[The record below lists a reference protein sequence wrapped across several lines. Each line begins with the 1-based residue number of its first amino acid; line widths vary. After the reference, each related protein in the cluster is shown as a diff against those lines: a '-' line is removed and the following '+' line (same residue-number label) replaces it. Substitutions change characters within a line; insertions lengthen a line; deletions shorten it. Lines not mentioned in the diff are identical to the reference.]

1 MTARRRS
8 HCIVLRFYLS
18 LGDSLFGV
26 LMVVSYCTVRG
37 LTAAEQ
43 NIGAILK
50 RVLIPLANGVE
61 ELEAVATID
70 VLRRAGCHVVSASVG
85 CKNPIVG
92 RNRIRLMAD
101 IDLLD
106 AMTEWAHDWD
116 LVVLPGGLGAVKV
129 LGESDMLME
138 VIAQRLHEAK
148 PIAAICAAPI
158 LLVQAGL
165 EPQRTITCH
174 PAAASH
180 IKMHSPA
187 QSLCADTVIVDR
199 SVITSRGAGTAV
211 EFALSCAELLC
222 GASVM
227 TSVAKQMALSS

>member
-1 MTARRRS
+1 M
-8 HCIVLRFYLS
+8 
-18 LGDSLFGV
+18 
-26 LMVVSYCTVRG
+26 
-37 LTAAEQ
+37 
-43 NIGAILK
+43 
-50 RVLIPLANGVE
+50 E

-70 VLRRAGCHVVSASVG
+70 VLRRAGCHAVSASVG

-101 IDLLD
+101 IDVLD

-116 LVVLPGGLGAVKV
+116 LVVLPGGLDAVKV
-129 LGESDMLME
+129 LGESDTLMQ

-180 IKMHSPA
+180 IRTHSPA
-187 QSLCADTVIVDR
+187 QSLCVDPVVVDR
-199 SVITSRGAGTAV
+199 GVITSRGAGTAV
-211 EFALSCAELLC
+211 EFALSCAELLR
-222 GASVM
+222 GTSVM
-227 TSVAKQMALSS
+227 TNVAKQMVVSS